1 MATPPPAPAASPAP
15 APRNRRL
22 LRRSLLALAVSLVL
36 VIGALL
42 AVVGWL
48 VGTTAGLQT
57 LVGLAARFAPVQIEA
72 TGAFGALSREFGF
85 AELRVAVDG
94 TRIEAK
100 DLRVQLRDWDWQ
112 PLRLDLEH
120 LRAARLQVDLAPA
133 PKPAE
138 PSLPLTN
145 IGVPI
150 ALSINELALDEL
162 VLGLGA
168 APQTLSA
175 LQARIAMGPSG
186 YKIEQG
192 QFAYG
197 AQQVELAAD
206 LGGMRPFPLQAEA
219 AIRAQVQDQ
228 RVQLS
233 IKATGSLVDLAVD
246 GRVSGAGSAGTVS
259 ARIGSFDTPAV
270 KSLALDI
277 AGIDPRVW
285 APAAPRAD
293 LAVKAQLSPNEAMDE
308 VSGEIQIDNR
318 APGTIDAERIPLKA
332 ARASISASASE
343 LKLDRLVAELIQGS
357 ARGQVRLQY
366 GNGFG
371 WQTSV
376 KLADV
381 DPARIHSKLQPLRI
395 DGSVEARQS
404 GDTILVRADLSNR
417 GAPSATLNAD
427 LKIDPREATINQA
440 RLGLG
445 AGFVAASGVVGLT
458 GSQALRLTG
467 EVQRFEPGLLVKDID
482 ARLTGSFTAEGA
494 LQPQPNG
501 GVRFELTDSRAW
513 GRPLIASGRVALDA
527 AQRLDLDVEVGVR
540 SARLQAKGGLG
551 AAGRS
556 LALTLDVPAL
566 DELLPSD
573 PKAPIKG
580 SLKLNATASG
590 AWTAPAVDARLVAGD
605 LRYGD
610 HKLKR
615 TQIDGGYGGGSDG
628 TLKLLAT
635 LAEYAFLPQPNA
647 AVRAVTLNVDG
658 RLSDHGIRLQGES
671 EKGHTAMLAAQ
682 GGWRQNAWR
691 GLLREL
697 TASAPVDLRLLA
709 PANLTVGGK
718 SEFGPAQ
725 FTARD
730 IRFDA
735 IRVTADAGQWA
746 TSGNFSGLQPTTLVP
761 PPEGVRAPVIAP
773 TGERTPLTLRGQW
786 DLRAGRQMD
795 GNVVIE
801 RTGGDLYAGRGAE
814 SALKLNDLRIAAEVK
829 ANALTALAR
838 IEAEKGGLGAQ
849 MDATVERSAEAGWR
863 LAPDKPWLILGAFN
877 LPNMDWVNAL
887 LSDNMRA
894 NVRLGGNLASTVRIE
909 GTPAEPR
916 ATGRLTGDDLRM
928 AWVDQGMR
936 LENGRL
942 RAHLQ
947 DDLIVVDEVHFSGP
961 PRVRPA
967 DKRASSAIDFGKD
980 GSVNAS
986 GQVRL
991 RDFSGWIQIAA
1002 DRLPLLQRPDRFVVA
1017 SGGANIDLSATHVQL
1032 NAAVAASAGFIDFGL
1047 AELPSLSSDVVV
1059 VRAAEPPAPREQRVT
1074 FGFDLGID
1082 LGSAFYVRGK
1092 GLDTRV
1098 EGALRLRS
1106 AGRGAISAVG
1116 SIATVDGIY
1125 EGFGQKLKIARGR
1138 LNFQGA
1144 PENPGLDI
1152 LAIRQ
1157 GLPVEVGVTITRT
1170 ASSPL
1175 VRLYSDPP
1183 MADPEALSWLVLGR
1197 SSGQAGGDN
1206 LALAQAAAGL
1216 LGGSGEGYSTRVAR
1230 SIGIDE
1236 LSIRSGEIGA
1246 ASLLPNRSVAGSLN
1260 ANEASTTTV
1269 AGQIVTIG
1277 KRLNDALSLS
1287 YEQAIA
1293 GTTSIVQLNY
1303 QLSQR
1308 VALVGRTG
1316 TSSGLD
1322 LVYTLTFD

>member
-1 MATPPPAPAASPAP
+1 MATPPSAPAP
-15 APRNRRL
+15 APRPRRL
-22 LRRSLLALAVSLVL
+22 LRRSLLALAAGLVL
-36 VIGALL
+36 LVGALL
-42 AVVGWL
+42 AVIGWL

-57 LVGLAARFAPVQIEA
+57 LVGLAGRFAPVQIEA
-72 TGAFGALSREFGF
+72 TGTFGALSREFGF

-100 DLRVQLRDWDWQ
+100 DLRVQVRDWDWQ
-112 PLRLDLEH
+112 PPRLDLAH

-133 PKPAE
+133 PAAAE
-138 PSLPLTN
+138 PSPPPQD

-150 ALSINELALDEL
+150 ALSIEQLAIDEL
-162 VLGLGA
+162 VLGRGG
-168 APQTLSA
+168 APQTLSG
-175 LQARIAMGPSG
+175 LQAQVAVGPAGYRITKGRM
-186 YKIEQG
+186 
-192 QFAYG
+192 AYG
-197 AQQVELAAD
+197 PQQVAVEVDAD
-206 LGGMRPFPLQAEA
+206 LGAQRPFALTAAAAVSAEVQA
-219 AIRAQVQDQ
+219 Q
-228 RVQLS
+228 RVQLR
-233 IKATGSLVDLAVD
+233 IKASGSLVDLTVD
-246 GRVSGAGSAGTVS
+246 GEVAGAGSAGTVS

-270 KSLALDI
+270 KSLVLDI

-293 LAVKAQLSPNEAMDE
+293 LVVKARLTPNEAMDE
-308 VSGEIQIDNR
+308 VSGELQIDNR
-318 APGTIDAERIPLKA
+318 APGTIDAERIPLRS
-332 ARASISASASE
+332 ARATVSASATE
-343 LKLDRLVAELIQGS
+343 LKLDRLAAELIQGS

-376 KLADV
+376 KLANV
-381 DPARIHSKLQPLRI
+381 DPARIHGKLQPLRI
-395 DGSVEARQS
+395 DGSIEARQT
-404 GDTILVRADLSNR
+404 GDTVLVRADLANR
-417 GAPSATLNAD
+417 GSPAATLNAD

-445 AGFVAASGVVGLT
+445 SGFVTASGVVGLT
-458 GSQALRLTG
+458 GSQVLRLAG
-467 EVQRFEPGLLVKDID
+467 ELQRFEPGLLLRDVD
-482 ARLTGSFTAEGA
+482 ARLNGSFSAEGA
-494 LQPQPNG
+494 LQPQPSG

-540 SARLQAKGGLG
+540 SARLHAKGGLG

-556 LALTLDVPAL
+556 LVIALDVPAL

-580 SLKLNATASG
+580 VVKLEATASG
-590 AWTAPAVDARLVAGD
+590 AWTAPAVDARLTATD

-610 HKLKR
+610 HQLKR
-615 TQIDGGYGGGSDG
+615 AQIDGGYGGGSDG
-628 TLKLLAT
+628 TVRLQAA
-635 LAEYAFLPQPNA
+635 LAEYGFLPQPNI
-647 AVRAVTLNVDG
+647 AVRTLTLNVDG
-658 RLSDHGIRLQGES
+658 RLTEHGIRLQGES
-671 EKGHTAMLAAQ
+671 SQGHTAALAAQ
-682 GGWRQNAWR
+682 GGWRQSAWR

-697 TASAPVDLRLLA
+697 TASAPLDLRLLA
-709 PANLTVGGK
+709 PASLTVGART
-718 SEFGPAQ
+718 EFGPAQ
-725 FTARD
+725 ITARGT
-730 IRFDA
+730 RFDA
-735 IRVTADAGQWA
+735 IRVSADAQRWA
-746 TSGNFSGLQPTTLVP
+746 TSGSFSGLQPTALVP
-761 PPEGVRAPVIAP
+761 PPGGTRAPVLAV
-773 TGERTPLTLRGQW
+773 TGERMPLTLRGTW
-786 DLRAGRQMD
+786 DVRAGRQMD
-795 GNVVIE
+795 GTVVIE
-801 RTGGDLYAGRGAE
+801 RSGGDLYAGRGAD
-814 SALKLNDLRIAAEVK
+814 SALKLNDLRIEATVV
-829 ANALTALAR
+829 ANTLTALAR
-838 IEAEKGGLGAQ
+838 VEAEKGGLGAQ
-849 MDATVERSAEAGWR
+849 MDATLERSGETGWR

-887 LSDNMRA
+887 LSDNVRA
-894 NVRLGGNLASTVRIE
+894 NIRLGGTLASTVRIE
-909 GTPAEPR
+909 GTPANPR

-947 DDLIVVDEVHFSGP
+947 DDLIVLDEVHFSGP

-967 DKRASSAIDFGKD
+967 DKRAVAATDFAKV
-980 GSVNAS
+980 GSVDAS

-991 RDFSGWIQIAA
+991 RDFSGWIQVAA
-1002 DRLPLLQRPDRFVVA
+1002 DSLPILQRPDRFVVA
-1017 SGGANIDLSATHVQL
+1017 SGGANIELSAKHVQL
-1032 NAAVAASAGFIDFGL
+1032 NAAVAASAGFIEFGKS
-1047 AELPSLSSDVVV
+1047 ELPSLSSDVVV
-1059 VRAAEPPAPREQRVT
+1059 VRASTPPPPERRVT

-1082 LGSAFYVRGK
+1082 LGDAFYVRGK

-1106 AGRGAISAVG
+1106 AGRGAVSAVG
-1116 SIATVDGIY
+1116 SIATVDGVY
-1125 EGFGQKLKIARGR
+1125 EGFGQKMKIARGR

-1170 ASSPL
+1170 AASPL

-1197 SSGQAGGDN
+1197 PAGQAGGDN

-1230 SIGIDE
+1230 SLGIDE

-1246 ASLLPNRSVAGSLN
+1246 ASLLPNRSVAGALN
-1260 ANEASTTTV
+1260 STEASTSTV
-1269 AGQIVTIG
+1269 AGEIVTIG
-1277 KRLNDALSLS
+1277 KRLTDALTLS

-1293 GTTSIVQLNY
+1293 GTTRIVQLNY

-1322 LVYTLTFD
+1322 LVYTIVFD